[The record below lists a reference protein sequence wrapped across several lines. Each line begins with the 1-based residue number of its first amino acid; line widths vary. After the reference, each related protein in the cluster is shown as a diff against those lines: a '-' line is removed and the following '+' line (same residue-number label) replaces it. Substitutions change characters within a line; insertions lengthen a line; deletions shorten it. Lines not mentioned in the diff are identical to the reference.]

1 VATVAALDGSADVE
15 TRRREGIRDDA
26 SLFLLSRVVAQAVAS
41 SRHGDLGPESR
52 MTATAWMRVIGA
64 GVVKNWKL
72 SVSYPSWLLN
82 RIVGPIVWVGIAVFS
97 YTALVP
103 EDTVRDAFV
112 RQGQGPDF
120 VAFLI
125 LGQTIFSL
133 FTNLNWR
140 GGMAIQRER
149 WQGTLEII
157 MLAPTSRVAYIL
169 GEALFG
175 LIDGGWTVLL
185 ALVITGFAFGANF
198 HVADPALA
206 TAVLLLTLSSMV
218 ALSLFFAA
226 FYVLTRSAGPLSFA
240 IQTPV
245 RFFTGTSFPVSALPL
260 LLQTVS
266 YALPMTYG
274 MIAVRQVFTGVGT
287 WSSLADT
294 LVALAAFTAFF
305 WVLGVVL
312 IRRMESLAKQ
322 RGTLHHY

>member
-1 VATVAALDGSADVE
+1 MS
-15 TRRREGIRDDA
+15 
-26 SLFLLSRVVAQAVAS
+26 
-41 SRHGDLGPESR
+41 
-52 MTATAWMRVIGA
+52 ATAWARVVRA
-64 GVVKNWKL
+64 GIVKNWKL

-82 RIVGPIVWVGIAVFS
+82 RIFGPIVWVGISVFS

-103 EDTVRDAFV
+103 AEDVREAFV
-112 RQGQGPDF
+112 GAGESPDF
-120 VAFLI
+120 IAFLI

-149 WQGTLEII
+149 WMGTLEII

-169 GEALFG
+169 GESLFG

-185 ALVITGFAFGANF
+185 ALVVTGLAFGADF
-198 HVADPALA
+198 HVADPLLA
-206 TAVLLLTLSSMV
+206 ATVLGLTLSAMV

-226 FYVLTRSAGPLSFA
+226 FYVLTRSAGPLSFS

-245 RFFTGTSFPVSALPL
+245 RFFTGTNFPVSALPVF
-260 LLQTVS
+260 LQTVS

-274 MIAVRQVFTGVGT
+274 MIATRQVFTGAGT
-287 WSSLADT
+287 WSSLSET
-294 LVALAAFTAFF
+294 LLALSAFTVFF

-312 IRRMESLAKQ
+312 VRRMENLAKT
-322 RGTLHHY
+322 RGSLHHY

>member
-1 VATVAALDGSADVE
+1 MS
-15 TRRREGIRDDA
+15 
-26 SLFLLSRVVAQAVAS
+26 
-41 SRHGDLGPESR
+41 
-52 MTATAWMRVIGA
+52 ATAWARVVRA
-64 GVVKNWKL
+64 GLQKNWKL
-72 SVSYPSWLLN
+72 SITYPSWLIN
-82 RIVGPIVWVGIAVFS
+82 RIVGPIVWVGISVFS

-103 EDTVRDAFV
+103 AEDVRDAFV
-112 RQGQGPDF
+112 EAGQGPDF

-169 GEALFG
+169 GESLFG

-185 ALVITGFAFGANF
+185 ALVVTAFAFGADF
-198 HVADPALA
+198 HLSDPLLALTVIA
-206 TAVLLLTLSSMV
+206 LTLAAMV
-218 ALSLFFAA
+218 ALSVFFAA
-226 FYVLTRSAGPLSFA
+226 FYVLTRSAGPLSFS

-245 RFFTGTSFPVSALPL
+245 RFFTGTNFPVSALPVF
-260 LLQTVS
+260 LQTVS

-274 MIAVRQVFTGVGT
+274 MIAVRQVFAGAGT
-287 WSSLADT
+287 WGSLAT
-294 LVALAAFTAFF
+294 TIFALIAFTVFF
-305 WVLGVVL
+305 WTLGVILV
-312 IRRMESLAKQ
+312 RRMETVAKQ

>member
-1 VATVAALDGSADVE
+1 MSALAW
-15 TRRREGIRDDA
+15 A
-26 SLFLLSRVVAQAVAS
+26 RVV
-41 SRHGDLGPESR
+41 R
-52 MTATAWMRVIGA
+52 A

-72 SVSYPSWLLN
+72 SITYPSWLAN
-82 RIVGPIVWVGIAVFS
+82 RILGPIVWVGISVYS

-103 EDTVRDAFV
+103 EETIREAFV
-112 RQGQGPDF
+112 REGQGPDF

-125 LGQTIFSL
+125 LGQTVFSL

-149 WQGTLEII
+149 WQGTLEAI
-157 MLAPTSRVAYIL
+157 MQAPTSRVAYLL
-169 GEALFG
+169 GESLFG

-185 ALVITGFAFGANF
+185 ALVVTGIAFGAGF
-198 HVADPALA
+198 HLDDPLLALA
-206 TAVLLLTLSSMV
+206 VVVLTLSSMV

-245 RFFTGTSFPVSALPL
+245 RFFTGTNFPVGALPV

-274 MIAVRQVFTGVGT
+274 MIAVRAVFAEGAT
-287 WSSLADT
+287 WASLAGT
-294 LVALAAFTAFF
+294 LAALVGFTLFFWTLGVLLVHRMEALAK
-305 WVLGVVL
+305 
-312 IRRMESLAKQ
+312 E
-322 RGTLHHY
+322 RGTLHQY

>member
-1 VATVAALDGSADVE
+1 MS
-15 TRRREGIRDDA
+15 
-26 SLFLLSRVVAQAVAS
+26 
-41 SRHGDLGPESR
+41 
-52 MTATAWMRVIGA
+52 ATAWGRVIRA
-64 GVVKNWKL
+64 GLLKNWKL
-72 SVSYPSWLLN
+72 SITYPSWLLN
-82 RIVGPIVWVGIAVFS
+82 RIFGPIVWVGISVYS

-103 EDTVRDAFV
+103 AETVSAAFA
-112 RQGQGPDF
+112 REGHGPDF

-157 MLAPTSRVAYIL
+157 MQAPTSRVAYIL
-169 GEALFG
+169 GESLFG

-185 ALVITGFAFGANF
+185 ALIVTGIAFGAGF
-198 HVADPALA
+198 SLADPLLA
-206 TAVLLLTLSSMV
+206 SVVLALTLSSMV

-245 RFFTGTSFPVSALPL
+245 RFFTGTNFPVSALPVI
-260 LLQTVS
+260 LQTVS

-274 MIAVRQVFTGVGT
+274 MIAVRQVFAGSGT
-287 WSSLADT
+287 WASLTVT
-294 LVALAAFTAFF
+294 LVTLLAFTVAF
-305 WVLGVVL
+305 WSAGVVL
-312 IRRMESLAKQ
+312 VRKMEKIAKE
-322 RGTLHHY
+322 RGTLHQY

>member
-1 VATVAALDGSADVE
+1 V
-15 TRRREGIRDDA
+15 
-26 SLFLLSRVVAQAVAS
+26 
-41 SRHGDLGPESR
+41 
-52 MTATAWMRVIGA
+52 TATAWARVVRA
-64 GVVKNWKL
+64 GLVKNWKL
-72 SVSYPSWLLN
+72 SITYPSWLLN
-82 RIVGPIVWVGIAVFS
+82 RIFGPIVWVGISVFS

-103 EDTVRDAFV
+103 AEDVSAAFV
-112 RQGQGPDF
+112 REGHGPDF

-169 GEALFG
+169 GESLFG

-185 ALVITGFAFGANF
+185 ALIVTAFAFGADF
-198 HVADPALA
+198 QLADPLLALVVIA
-206 TAVLLLTLSSMV
+206 LTLASMV

-226 FYVLTRSAGPLSFA
+226 FYVLTRSAGPLSFS

-245 RFFTGTSFPVSALPL
+245 RFFTGTNFPVSALPVI
-260 LLQTVS
+260 LQTIS

-274 MIAVRQVFTGVGT
+274 MIAVRQVFAGAAS
-287 WSSLADT
+287 WASLAGT
-294 LVALAAFTAFF
+294 MLALSAFTVFF

-312 IRRMESLAKQ
+312 VRKMEDVAKK

>member
-1 VATVAALDGSADVE
+1 
-15 TRRREGIRDDA
+15 
-26 SLFLLSRVVAQAVAS
+26 
-41 SRHGDLGPESR
+41 
-52 MTATAWMRVIGA
+52 M
-64 GVVKNWKL
+64 KNWKL
-72 SVSYPSWLLN
+72 SITYPSWLLN
-82 RIVGPIVWVGIAVFS
+82 RMFGPIVWVGISVFS

-103 EDTVRDAFV
+103 SEDIERAFV
-112 RQGQGPDF
+112 SAGQGPDF
-120 VAFLI
+120 IAFLI

-157 MLAPTSRVAYIL
+157 MQAPTSRIAYIL
-169 GEALFG
+169 GESLFG

-185 ALVITGFAFGANF
+185 ALLVTGLAFGANF
-198 HVADPALA
+198 SVADPLLA
-206 TAVLLLTLSSMV
+206 ATVLVLTLSAMV

-245 RFFTGTSFPVSALPL
+245 RFFTGTNFPVSALPV

-274 MIAVRQVFTGVGT
+274 MIAVRQVFTGAGT
-287 WSSLADT
+287 WESLMGT
-294 LVALAAFTAFF
+294 LMALTAFTVFF
-305 WVLGVVL
+305 WTLGVVL
-312 IRRMESLAKQ
+312 VRRMETLAKQ
-322 RGTLHHY
+322 RGSLHHY

>member
-1 VATVAALDGSADVE
+1 MG
-15 TRRREGIRDDA
+15 
-26 SLFLLSRVVAQAVAS
+26 
-41 SRHGDLGPESR
+41 
-52 MTATAWMRVIGA
+52 ATAWARVVRA
-64 GVVKNWKL
+64 GLQKNWKL
-72 SVSYPSWLLN
+72 SITYPSWLLN
-82 RIVGPIVWVGIAVFS
+82 RIVGPIVWVGISVFS

-103 EDTVRDAFV
+103 AEDVSAAFV
-112 RQGQGPDF
+112 REGHGPDF
-120 VAFLI
+120 IAFLI

-169 GEALFG
+169 GESLFG

-185 ALVITGFAFGANF
+185 ALVITGFAFGADF
-198 HVADPALA
+198 SLADPLLALVVVA
-206 TAVLLLTLSSMV
+206 LTLAAMV

-226 FYVLTRSAGPLSFA
+226 FYVLTRSAGPLSFS

-245 RFFTGTSFPVSALPL
+245 RFFTGTNFPVSALPV

-274 MIAVRQVFTGVGT
+274 MIAVRQVFTGAGT
-287 WSSLADT
+287 WASLSGT
-294 LVALAAFTAFF
+294 MLALAAFTVFF

-312 IRRMESLAKQ
+312 VRKMETVAKE

>member
-1 VATVAALDGSADVE
+1 MS
-15 TRRREGIRDDA
+15 
-26 SLFLLSRVVAQAVAS
+26 AVAW
-41 SRHGDLGPESR
+41 
-52 MTATAWMRVIGA
+52 ARVIGA
-64 GVVKNWKL
+64 GIRKNWTL
-72 SVSYPSWLLN
+72 SITYPSWVLN
-82 RIVGPIVWVGIAVFS
+82 RIFGPIVWVGISVYS

-103 EDTVRDAFV
+103 EETIREAFV
-112 RQGQGPDF
+112 REGQGPDF

-169 GEALFG
+169 GESLFG

-185 ALVITGFAFGANF
+185 ALLVTGFAFGADF
-198 HVADPALA
+198 HVADPLLALA
-206 TAVLLLTLSSMV
+206 VILLTLAAMV

-245 RFFTGTSFPVSALPL
+245 RFFTGTNFPVSALPV

-274 MIAVRQVFTGVGT
+274 MIAVREVFASDATWASLSGT
-287 WSSLADT
+287 MGA
-294 LVALAAFTAFF
+294 LVAFTIFF
-305 WVLGVVL
+305 WALGALLV
-312 IRRMESLAKQ
+312 RRMERLAKE
-322 RGTLHHY
+322 RGTLHQY